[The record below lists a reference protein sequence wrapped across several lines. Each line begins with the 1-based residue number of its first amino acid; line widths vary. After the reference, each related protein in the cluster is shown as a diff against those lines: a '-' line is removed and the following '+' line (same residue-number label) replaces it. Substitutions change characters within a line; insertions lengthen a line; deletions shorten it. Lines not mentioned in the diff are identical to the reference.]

1 MNINS
6 LIKILP
12 QEKTLITM
20 GGRSQFYVLNDGR
33 ALTIHLPKSG
43 EDYEIKED
51 LVLAVAERYQSLPE
65 KERAMTT
72 QYGSPGWKN
81 CPDMI
86 VAPYVARI
94 IQYVDGLEE
103 SP

>member
-33 ALTIHLPKSG
+33 TLTIHLPKSG
-43 EDYEIKED
+43 KDYEIKED
-51 LVLAVAERYQSLPE
+51 LVPAVAERYHSLPA

-72 QYGSPGWKN
+72 QYENPIWEN
-81 CPDMI
+81 CPNTV